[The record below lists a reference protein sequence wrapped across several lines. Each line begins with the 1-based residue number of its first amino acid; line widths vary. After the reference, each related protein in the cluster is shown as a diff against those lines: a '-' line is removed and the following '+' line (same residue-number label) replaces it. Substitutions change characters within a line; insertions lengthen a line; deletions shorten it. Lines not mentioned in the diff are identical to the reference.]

1 MLYTYM
7 YIMVCIHGNMKCDK
21 VSYLMFFELAE
32 LGEELRRP
40 NHSIVRDIAYILGMP
55 LYILTLEETP
65 KLLR

>member
-1 MLYTYM
+1 
-7 YIMVCIHGNMKCDK
+7 MKCDK